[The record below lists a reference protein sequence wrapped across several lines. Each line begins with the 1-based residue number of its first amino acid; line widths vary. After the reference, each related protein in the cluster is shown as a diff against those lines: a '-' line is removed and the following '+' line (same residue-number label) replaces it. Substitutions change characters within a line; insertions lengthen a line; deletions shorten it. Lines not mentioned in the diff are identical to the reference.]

1 MSVIIV
7 TGSAG
12 LVGSEAVRFFCRK
25 KYTVIG
31 IDNNLRKMFF
41 GDDGCTLWNRHKLER
56 ECGTCYKHI
65 PADIR
70 DEAQIAG
77 IFKDYSKDIVLIIH
91 AAAQPSHDWAA
102 KDPFTDFAI
111 NTNGTLILLENF
123 RRYCPQAVFIFTSTN
138 KVYGDLPNRLPL
150 IELET
155 RQDLDPAHKWYD
167 GIDETMSIDQSMHSL
182 FGASKAA
189 ADLLVQEYGRY
200 FDLKTAVFRGGCLTG
215 PCHSGA
221 TLHGFLSYLMKCCI
235 SGKRYFIYGHNA
247 KQVRDNIHS
256 RDLMNAFY
264 RFYQAP
270 RKGEVYNIGG
280 GRFSHCSMMEA
291 ISLCQEI
298 SGRTLNY
305 EYVPHERAGDHI
317 WWISSMAKFKRHYP
331 QWSYT
336 TDLES
341 TLREIFEVQRTAF

>member
-1 MSVIIV
+1 MSVVIV

-31 IDNNLRKMFF
+31 IDNNIRKMFF
-41 GDDGCTLWNRHKLER
+41 GDDGCTLWNRNKLKR
-56 ECGTCYKHI
+56 ECGAYYKHI
-65 PADIR
+65 EADIR
-70 DEAQIAG
+70 EEAPIAR
-77 IFKDYSKDIVLIIH
+77 IFKAYSKDIVLIIH

-123 RRYCPQAVFIFTSTN
+123 RSYCPDAVFIFTSTN

-155 RQDLDPAHKWYD
+155 RKDLDPAHKWYH

-200 FDLKTAVFRGGCLTG
+200 FALKTATFRGGCLTG

-235 SGKRYFIYGHNA
+235 SGRRYFIYGHNA

-264 RFYQAP
+264 HFYQAP
-270 RKGEVYNIGG
+270 RRGEVYNIGG

-291 ISLCQEI
+291 IALCQEI
-298 SGRTLNY
+298 SSKKLNY
-305 EYVPHERAGDHI
+305 EYVPKERAGDHI
-317 WWISSMAKFKRHYP
+317 WWITSMTKFKQHYP
-331 QWSYT
+331 QWDYT

-341 TLREIFEVQRTAF
+341 TLREIYEVQIQI